1 MREDYISVA
10 NVVCWK
16 CGGSGIDYSKIFSDD
31 HCSRRLCRV
40 CEGKGYTKEYADRR
54 PEIHLGP
61 FI

>member
-1 MREDYISVA
+1 MKDEYIDIVKE
-10 NVVCWK
+10 VCWK
-16 CGGSGIDYSKIFSDD
+16 CGGSGFDYSKIFRDGY
-31 HCSRRLCRV
+31 CRLCRV